1 MRRVLAICLLTTG
14 QQKSELKRI
23 DEERKAEIAQVVEK
37 YMKKRDAIID
47 ALVAKEV
54 SLTVERYLFALRLH
68 VLTLALTMVVR
79 CQS

>member
-54 SLTVERYLFALRLH
+54 SLIVERYLFALRLH